1 VKRAALGKRC
11 SRSRV
16 IGLVPSFRIL
26 SWLLLGA
33 ACLVWAAALGFVA
46 LWPQNPTGA
55 RQLSWRDAAGH
66 PLASAPSSCGHDARF
81 PLLAQGNQVWVPCPA
96 ASDLPTGTFAVLHP
110 RRGEAR
116 LLSPLPERLS
126 LERVEGLLPGPG
138 GLVGL
143 VYRASSPTSVPGGVL
158 EVLVA
163 AVADADGWLV
173 PPERLPGGTGS
184 RLLGLSWADN
194 RLEVALAPARGED
207 ARAEA
212 ADAVLI
218 RVGDTELPRTVT
230 REEMCL
236 DRVDCVVRVAWN
248 ASLAQGWRFLVEDGG
263 SLREVRESGAG
274 EVAGQSLQLLA
285 GLDLRVAGR
294 MRPPALPPTHR
305 LEPDGSIL
313 PSEPPPSGLRP
324 LPAPAVAEGTGL
336 ETVSRF
342 LPEQGPGAVHE
353 WRGQRWHTAAGADG
367 TLRVGEGTRTPSP
380 IARLDGPCTRLPS
393 GFLVPSSR
401 GLTLL
406 TPEGCHVGLTASGR
420 RADPLNLFEHLARGR
435 VPSSVPALLF
445 VVLGLPA
452 LLIPASLSGW
462 PRAREHRQLLSALLA
477 ACYLIGAV
485 PLIPWL
491 WPLLS

>member
-1 VKRAALGKRC
+1 M
-11 SRSRV
+11 
-16 IGLVPSFRIL
+16 PSFRIL
-26 SWLLLGA
+26 SWLLLTA
-33 ACLVWAAALGFVA
+33 ACLVWAAVLGFVA
-46 LWPQNPTGA
+46 LWPEHPTAA
-55 RQLSWRDAAGH
+55 RQWSWRDAAGQ

-81 PLLAQGNQVWVPCPA
+81 PLLAQRHQVWVPCPA
-96 ASDLPTGTFAVLHP
+96 APDLPTGTFALLEP

-116 LLSPLPERLS
+116 LLAPLPDRLS

-143 VYRASSPTSVPGGVL
+143 VYRASTRPSLPGGVL

-163 AVADADGWLV
+163 AVANADGWLV

-184 RLLGLSWADN
+184 RLLGLAWTDN

-212 ADAVLI
+212 ADAVLV

-236 DRVDCVVRVAWN
+236 DRVDCVVRAAWN

-263 SLREVRESGAG
+263 SLREVQETGAG

-324 LPAPAVAEGTGL
+324 LPAPAVAEDIRL
-336 ETVSRF
+336 ETFSRF
-342 LPEQGPGAVHE
+342 LPEQGPGVVHE
-353 WRGQRWHTAAGADG
+353 WRGQRWHTATGADG
-367 TLRVGEGTRTPSP
+367 TLRVGEGTGALSP
-380 IARLDGPCTRLPS
+380 VARLDGPCTHLPS
-393 GFLVPSSR
+393 GFLVPSR
-401 GLTLL
+401 QGFTLL
-406 TPEGCHVGLTASGR
+406 TPEGCHVGLTAWGQ
-420 RADPLNLFEHLARGR
+420 RADPLNLIEHLERGR

-445 VVLGLPA
+445 VILGLPT
-452 LLIPASLSGW
+452 LLIPVSLSSR
-462 PRAREHRQLLSALLA
+462 PRAREHRLLVSAGLA
-477 ACYLIGAV
+477 CCYLGGAL
-485 PLIPWL
+485 PLISWL